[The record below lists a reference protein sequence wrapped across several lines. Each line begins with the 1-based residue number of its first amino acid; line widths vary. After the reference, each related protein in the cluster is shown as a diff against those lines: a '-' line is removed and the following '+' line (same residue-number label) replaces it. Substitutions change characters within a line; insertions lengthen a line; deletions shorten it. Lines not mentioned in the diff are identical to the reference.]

1 MQAQQKSRLG
11 SAVEQS
17 QQLYVGF
24 EKGRMKI
31 QVLTDKKVFHIQR
44 LCHFTQFLK
53 PYCKVIQG
61 ITSFKISVKSFRI
74 LFLIKEKLR
83 EIN

>member
-31 QVLTDKKVFHIQR
+31 QVLIDKKYLI
-44 LCHFTQFLK
+44 FLAD
-53 PYCKVIQG
+53 IAN
-61 ITSFKISVKSFRI
+61 SHNS
-74 LFLIKEKLR
+74 
-83 EIN
+83 